1 MFTEQ
6 KDNDEIRQDV
16 ASCDHY
22 ELLVNVNPN
31 GLVSK
36 DTIKYSVELK
46 TNITTSEIHQS
57 WSLYGRIRQCSS
69 KVMKQHL
76 ETFKSYAIT
85 ISE

>member
-1 MFTEQ
+1 MKRSVIYSKWIQSDVFQGSWKIIVLIFLCMVFTEQ

-16 ASCDHY
+16 TSCDHY

-46 TNITTSEIHQS
+46 TNITTNEVQ
-57 WSLYGRIRQCSS
+57 QN
-69 KVMKQHL
+69 
-76 ETFKSYAIT
+76 
-85 ISE
+85 

>member
-1 MFTEQ
+1 MKRSVIYSKWIQSDVFQGSWKIIVLIFLCLVFTEQ

-46 TNITTSEIHQS
+46 TNITTNEVQ
-57 WSLYGRIRQCSS
+57 QN
-69 KVMKQHL
+69 
-76 ETFKSYAIT
+76 
-85 ISE
+85 

>member
-1 MFTEQ
+1 MCYFSMFTEQ

-16 ASCDHY
+16 NSCDHY

-46 TNITTSEIHQS
+46 TNITTNEVQ
-57 WSLYGRIRQCSS
+57 QN
-69 KVMKQHL
+69 
-76 ETFKSYAIT
+76 
-85 ISE
+85 

>member
-16 ASCDHY
+16 TSCEHY

-46 TNITTSEIHQS
+46 TNITTNEVQ
-57 WSLYGRIRQCSS
+57 QN
-69 KVMKQHL
+69 
-76 ETFKSYAIT
+76 
-85 ISE
+85 